1 MSAIVLAACDAEDLQ
16 VISAQLQDAV
26 ARLGDLVYLKRQ
38 RRFAGLFNRFKWEA
52 GEKTDL
58 RVRSGLRFEGV
69 MAVRSHNL
77 KLGAD
82 DAVVELLAMRF
93 VPKAGEEP
101 AGTVELVF
109 AGGGA
114 ICIDVE
120 CLEAA
125 LSDES
130 GEWAARGRPTH
141 GKG

>member
-77 KLGAD
+77 KQGAD
-82 DAVVELLAMRF
+82 DAVVELLDIRF
-93 VPKAGEEP
+93 VPKAGEAP

-141 GKG
+141 GEG